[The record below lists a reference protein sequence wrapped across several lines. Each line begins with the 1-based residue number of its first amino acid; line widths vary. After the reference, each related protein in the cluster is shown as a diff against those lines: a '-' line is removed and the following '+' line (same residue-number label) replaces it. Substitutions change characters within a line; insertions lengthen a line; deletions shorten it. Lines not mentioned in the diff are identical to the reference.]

1 MRIRKISFHGL
12 KSTHNLKKGGT
23 VMRALSTQKGIL
35 LVYLIAGLTYFL
47 NEIAVRYIYED
58 GKRTDEVAGYVYTV
72 TNTES
77 FDQINVLVEGTT
89 PLMPI
94 EKFNALRAEN
104 EKVFVRFE
112 NAVVRPYYSETMKSI
127 QDSIKATGIEQ
138 VFDLDM

>member
-1 MRIRKISFHGL
+1 
-12 KSTHNLKKGGT
+12 
-23 VMRALSTQKGIL
+23 MRALSTQKGIL

-47 NEIAVRYIYED
+47 NEIAVRYIYKD

-138 VFDLDM
+138 AFDLDM